1 MIHRLESGVR
11 GHVLFAALLVR
22 QMALEGLPLR
32 PRLRSVRILLHPMGS
47 LPSQGATHKA
57 VNGDVGDVGKLQGSE
72 GGSVMNVVMFPI
84 VVLGGVLAGWLAGF
98 VMERGGYGLKWD
110 IVLGLAGS
118 AVGSWIFWALGASP
132 GAGLA
137 VLAVVAFLG
146 AAIPIVAQRQ
156 IWPRTP

>member
-1 MIHRLESGVR
+1 
-11 GHVLFAALLVR
+11 
-22 QMALEGLPLR
+22 
-32 PRLRSVRILLHPMGS
+32 
-47 LPSQGATHKA
+47 
-57 VNGDVGDVGKLQGSE
+57 
-72 GGSVMNVVMFPI
+72 MNVVMFPI

-118 AVGSWIFWALGASP
+118 AVGSWIFWALGVYQ

-137 VLAVVAFLG
+137 ALAVVAFVG

-156 IWPRTP
+156 IWPTTP